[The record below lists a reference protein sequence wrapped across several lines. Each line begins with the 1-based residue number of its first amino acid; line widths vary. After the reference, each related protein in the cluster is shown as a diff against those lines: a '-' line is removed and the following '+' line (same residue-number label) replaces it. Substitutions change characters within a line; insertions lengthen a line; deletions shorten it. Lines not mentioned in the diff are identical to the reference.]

1 LFPTKKIKLVQNGYT
16 LAERLKPVQNFSLE
30 NLHPVSLLSAFAITV
45 KVIDTIVSVT
55 LTFFY
60 AQKRL

>member
-1 LFPTKKIKLVQNGYT
+1 MIAIRF
-16 LAERLKPVQNFSLE
+16 
-30 NLHPVSLLSAFAITV
+30 ITV

>member
-30 NLHPVSLLSAFAITV
+30 NLHPVSLLSAFAKGKPCSFKNYRAIF
-45 KVIDTIVSVT
+45 IP
-55 LTFFY
+55 
-60 AQKRL
+60 